1 MCSPP
6 FSISFFVVVPHVAGR
21 SSVPQAFPLPGQVG
35 PSVLDDA
42 GNDALRAPGHKSAL
56 SHSFTRGVVS
66 AARYHA
72 DGGNVYSDS
81 DEGSEDSRL
90 EATAPSRLRMPG
102 GRQHNHR
109 LFFFFLLL
117 CFVFVV
123 VVWEAVMERGC
134 LVAVSG
140 FTFRSS

>member
-1 MCSPP
+1 MLE
-6 FSISFFVVVPHVAGR
+6 VAG
-21 SSVPQAFPLPGQVG
+21 
-35 PSVLDDA
+35 D
-42 GNDALRAPGHKSAL
+42 DALRARGRRKSAL

-81 DEGSEDSRL
+81 NEGSDDSRL

-109 LFFFFLLL
+109 LFIFFFFFVSCLLL
-117 CFVFVV
+117 
-123 VVWEAVMERGC
+123 
-134 LVAVSG
+134 LVG
-140 FTFRSS
+140 RR